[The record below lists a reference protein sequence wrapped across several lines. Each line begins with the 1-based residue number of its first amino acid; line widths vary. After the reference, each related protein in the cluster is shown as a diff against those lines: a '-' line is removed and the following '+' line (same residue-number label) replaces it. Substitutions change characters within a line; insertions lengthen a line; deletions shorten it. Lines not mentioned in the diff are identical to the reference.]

1 MEGYVLDR
9 QLQIQILL
17 DHYQKPRH
25 RGALDDADV
34 AMPGGNPGCGDV
46 VTVYLKAADD
56 QEHIEEVTYEG
67 EGCTISMAASS
78 MLLEDVHRGD
88 LTMDEVLEL
97 DYHEMI
103 DQLGRQVVASRPKCA
118 TLGLGTEGRHQEVPE
133 GPPPRE
139 GWRQADRRRRV
150 RLRGERGG
158 GGQKAMSGGVPG
170 GCVYSLFALFA
181 QAPAADEAETRIAAS
196 RMAERTRL
204 NKK

>member
-25 RGALDDADV
+25 RGALEDADV

-56 QEHIEEVTYEG
+56 QEHIERATYEG

-78 MLLEDVHRGD
+78 MLLEDVQRGD
-88 LTMDEVLEL
+88 LTMDQVLEL

-103 DQLGRQVVASRPKCA
+103 EQLGRQVVASRPKCA
-118 TLGLGTEGRHQEVPE
+118 TLGLGTLKAAIRKYQK
-133 GPPPRE
+133 
-139 GWRQADRRRRV
+139 DRRLERAGVTRPDD
-150 RLRGERGG
+150 GEFVFGEN
-158 GGQKAMSGGVPG
+158 
-170 GCVYSLFALFA
+170 
-181 QAPAADEAETRIAAS
+181 AAEAARK
-196 RMAERTRL
+196 R
-204 NKK
+204 